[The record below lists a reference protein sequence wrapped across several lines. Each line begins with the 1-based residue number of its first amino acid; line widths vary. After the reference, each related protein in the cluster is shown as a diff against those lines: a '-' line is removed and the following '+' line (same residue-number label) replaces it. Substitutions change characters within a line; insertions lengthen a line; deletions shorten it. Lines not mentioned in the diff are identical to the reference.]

1 MFHHRRDR
9 SRRAIRT
16 GVAAVAVVLGLTA
29 CGSDFTGVASN
40 GVSVTVGSLSGFD
53 NQVLAEIYGQ
63 ALEARGYTVDYNTG
77 IGSRKTYLLSLQ
89 SGVID
94 IVPDYAGSLLQAVS
108 EGADDTD
115 LETIMTTLPVA
126 LEKLDLTILEPA
138 KAKKSRVFVVTHEFA
153 NAHKLVQIGD
163 LAPLASAITIGSA
176 DHLESS
182 RYGRRAL
189 EFSYGLTGWNF
200 RSAADEAVVVD
211 NLLENT
217 IQVADLSTTDPA
229 IVENHLVELAD
240 PYHVITAQN
249 VVPVLNLKAAT
260 PDLSD
265 AINDVSKILTTA
277 DLTHFATFDD
287 ELPST
292 VAHDWLVENGIIVEE
307 Q

>member
-1 MFHHRRDR
+1 MFRPRRLL
-9 SRRAIRT
+9 RA
-16 GVAAVAVVLGLTA
+16 GVATIALLLGLTA
-29 CGSDFTGVASN
+29 CGADFGEVKSN
-40 GVSVTVGSLSGFD
+40 GISLTVGSLSGFD

-94 IVPDYAGSLLQAVS
+94 IVPEYAGSLLQAVS

-115 LETIMTTLPVA
+115 LDTIMTTLPVA

-138 KAKKSRVFVVTHEFA
+138 SAKKSRVFVVTHEFA

-176 DHLESS
+176 DQLESS
-182 RYGRRAL
+182 SYGRRAL

-200 RSAADEAVVVD
+200 RTAADEAVVVD

-229 IVENHLVELAD
+229 IIENDLVELAD

-249 VVPVLNLKAAT
+249 VVPVLNQKAAT

-265 AINDVSKILTTA
+265 AINDVSKVLTTA
-277 DLTHFATFDD
+277 DLTHFATRDD

-292 VAHDWLVENGIIVEE
+292 VAHDWLVENGIIVED